1 MKVLVVGG
9 GGREHALAWKL
20 AQSREVDKLYA
31 IPGNA
36 GIGRIAERGP
46 GSVTDVAAIADYAE
60 KHCIDLTVVGPEA
73 ALGAGIADEFE
84 RRGLAIFGPTREAA
98 QIEVSKVFSKK
109 LMIEH
114 GIPTGSFEVFDDPD
128 KAEAYIE
135 SIADKSPYPIPVKA
149 DGEAAGKGA
158 IIANSKAEA
167 LQAVD
172 LIMRKRVFG
181 ASGDR
186 IIVEE
191 YLDGP
196 EATYMFFVDGES
208 FAPMVPAQDYKR
220 AYDNDQGLNTGGM
233 GCYSP
238 VPAMLE
244 LDSRSGRSM
253 AEVVVDTILRPTL
266 KALKSKGIHYKGV
279 LYCGLALTRNGPK
292 VIEFNARF
300 GDPET
305 QVVMPLLRS
314 DLAEICLATA
324 QGRLDRVPVSWYDK
338 KAVCVVMASG
348 GYPGDYEKGKV
359 ITGIDE
365 AEKLGAV
372 VFHAGTEL
380 SDGRIVTSGG
390 RVLGVTGV
398 ADSYRE
404 CIDIAYAG
412 VRAVSF
418 DKAHFRRDI
427 GARLL

>member
-1 MKVLVVGG
+1 MRVLVVGG

-20 AQSREVDKLYA
+20 AQSKNVDKIYA
-31 IPGNA
+31 IPGNG
-36 GIGRIAERGP
+36 GIGLIAERAP
-46 GSVTDVAAIADYAE
+46 GSVTDVTAIADYAE
-60 KHCIDLTVVGPEA
+60 KHSIDLTVVGPEA
-73 ALGAGIADEFE
+73 ALGAGIVDEFE
-84 RRGLAIFGPTREAA
+84 RRGLNIFGPTREAA
-98 QIEVSKVFSKK
+98 QIEVSKVFSKR
-109 LMIEH
+109 LMMEY

-158 IIANSKAEA
+158 IMANSKAEA
-167 LQAVD
+167 LRAID
-172 LIMRKRVFG
+172 LIMRQRAFG

-186 IIVEE
+186 IVIEE
-191 YLDGP
+191 FLDGP
-196 EATYMFFVDGES
+196 EATFMFFVDGES
-208 FAPMVPAQDYKR
+208 FAAMVPAQDYKR

-238 VPAMLE
+238 VPALPPE
-244 LDSRSGRSM
+244 LQK
-253 AEVVVDTILRPTL
+253 VVIDTIVRPTL
-266 KALKSKGIHYKGV
+266 KALASRGIHYRGV
-279 LYCGLALTRNGPK
+279 LYCGLALTSSGPK

-305 QVVMPLLRS
+305 QVVMPLLES

-324 QGRLDRVPVSWYDK
+324 LRKLDRVPVTWYDK

-348 GYPGDYEKGKV
+348 GYPAEYEKGKT
-359 ITGIDE
+359 ITGIEE
-365 AEKLGAV
+365 AEKLGAI
-372 VFHAGTEL
+372 VFHAGTETR
-380 SDGRIVTSGG
+380 DGQFVTSGG
-390 RVLGVTGV
+390 RVLGVTAVG
-398 ADSYRE
+398 DSYRE

-412 VRAVSF
+412 VNAISF